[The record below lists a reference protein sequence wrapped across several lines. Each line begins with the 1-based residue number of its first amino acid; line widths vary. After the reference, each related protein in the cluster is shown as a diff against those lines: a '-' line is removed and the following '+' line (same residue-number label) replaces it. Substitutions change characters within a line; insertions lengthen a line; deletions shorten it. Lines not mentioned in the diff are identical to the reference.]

1 MVYWLRLC
9 TSSTARGAGSIPGG
23 RIKILHTLC
32 SGSIK
37 KKKVHFYEVKGEVEK
52 TVENQVLNYI
62 LVVI

>member
-1 MVYWLRLC
+1 MVYWLRLH
-9 TSSTARGAGSIPGG
+9 TSCTARGSGSIPGG

-32 SGSIK
+32 PGPIK
-37 KKKVHFYEVKGEVEK
+37 KKVLFYEIKGEVEK